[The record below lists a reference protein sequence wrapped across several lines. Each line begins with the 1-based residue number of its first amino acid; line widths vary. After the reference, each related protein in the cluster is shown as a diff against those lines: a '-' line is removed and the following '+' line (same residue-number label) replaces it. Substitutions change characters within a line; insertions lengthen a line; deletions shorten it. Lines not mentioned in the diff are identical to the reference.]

1 MAHTIVDTDQVEK
14 HHGIFKPLTASL
26 GVQAFG
32 INQIELPAGGA
43 GLEHNHAEDGNEEV
57 YVVLEGSGML
67 RVDGED
73 VELRPGRLVAVTP
86 ESTRQLR
93 AGEDGLKFVAVGA
106 ARR

>member
-1 MAHTIVDTDQVEK
+1 MSHTIVDTDQVEK
-14 HHGIFKPLTASL
+14 RNGIFKPLTASL

-32 INQIELPAGGA
+32 INQIELPPGGA
-43 GLEHNHAEDGNEEV
+43 GPEHDHAKDGHEEV
-57 YVVLEGSGML
+57 YVVLDGGGTL

-86 ESTRQLR
+86 ESTRQLS
-93 AGEDGLKFVAVGA
+93 AGEDGLTFVAVGA

>member
-1 MAHTIVDTDQVEK
+1 MAHTIVDTDLVEK
-14 HHGIFKPLTASL
+14 QNGIFKPLTASL

-43 GLEHNHAEDGNEEV
+43 GVEHDHGEDGHEEV
-57 YVVLEGSGML
+57 YVVLDGGGTI

-93 AGEDGLKFVAVGA
+93 AGENGLTFIAVGA
-106 ARR
+106 ARQ